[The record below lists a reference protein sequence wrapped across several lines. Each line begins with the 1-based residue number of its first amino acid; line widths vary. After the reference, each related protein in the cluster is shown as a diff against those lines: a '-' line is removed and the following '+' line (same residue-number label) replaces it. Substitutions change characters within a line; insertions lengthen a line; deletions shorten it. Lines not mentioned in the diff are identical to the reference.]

1 MKTAIFNSATDQ
13 HSALPHLAA
22 QAEPARQALVT
33 RFGERI
39 DVRNRGTLKVGRFAG
54 SHAEAQHAPAVVRMW
69 TDDQCCELT
78 SHQAR
83 ALAAQLLA
91 AANLADAQN
100 SH

>member
-1 MKTAIFNSATDQ
+1 MKPAIFSNATEQ
-13 HSALPHLAA
+13 HSALSRLTA
-22 QAEPARQALVT
+22 QVDPARQALVT

-54 SHAEAQHAPAVVRMW
+54 SHAEAQHAPAVVRIW

>member
-1 MKTAIFNSATDQ
+1 MKTAAFNNATNKQ
-13 HSALPHLAA
+13 SALSRLTA
-22 QAEPARQALVT
+22 QVDPVRQALVT

-91 AANLADAQN
+91 ASDLADAQN